1 MTRYAESDIPAYV
14 PEMDKKLI
22 REANNMDWMDI
33 EPDDAISE
41 QGRII
46 LHDIAVSK
54 YRYEEFR
61 CGME

>member
-14 PEMDKKLI
+14 PEYDKELI
-22 REANNMDWMDI
+22 RKANNQCWEDI

-54 YRYEEFR
+54 YHRDECS